1 MTHNNYSLRILEH
14 VNLILRFKS
23 QREKRQAS
31 GQKSKN
37 TSTKVIF
44 DPIWPHLTSAISP
57 IMTLNDLEN
66 FKACQVIGILRFSED
81 VEEARGLICCV
92 IPLMSINNREI
103 CLPSN
108 SFFILTDLKF
118 VVNKIDSRWV
128 ISITLLWSTSSY

>member
-1 MTHNNYSLRILEH
+1 MTHN
-14 VNLILRFKS
+14 
-23 QREKRQAS
+23 
-31 GQKSKN
+31 
-37 TSTKVIF
+37 
-44 DPIWPHLTSAISP
+44 
-57 IMTLNDLEN
+57 DLEMSKN

-118 VVNKIDSRWV
+118 VVNKIDSR
-128 ISITLLWSTSSY
+128 

>member
-44 DPIWPHLTSAISP
+44 DPIWPRSYNP
-57 IMTLNDLEN
+57 KMTKN